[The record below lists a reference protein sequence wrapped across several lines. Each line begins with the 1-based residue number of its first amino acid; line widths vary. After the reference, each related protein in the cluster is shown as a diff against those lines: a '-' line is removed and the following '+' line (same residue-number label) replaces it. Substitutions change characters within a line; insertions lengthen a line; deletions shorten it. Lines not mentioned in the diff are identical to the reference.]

1 MLADELNLKRE
12 TVRKILTD
20 DLSMKKLC
28 ANMVPKNLLA
38 EQKHVQMSISQD
50 CLEQVEADPTL
61 LDRVITGDESWYFQ
75 YDPETKRQS
84 QQWLSPGAARPKKA
98 RMSKSNLRSS
108 SNEYVCDQS
117 RPCTS
122 NEQYLDTNDTLVI
135 SGMSNDVCDS
145 ALVEKTVINADKNET
160 HNNKCK
166 YYRYIG
172 DFLEEDLET
181 PRRRK
186 LFWNTH
192 TKMLDEKNQKK
203 RLLEQKNRRLE
214 SKISSLNTL
223 VDELKKECQ
232 LNASYSHILKNIGT
246 EEEKQLLMRQ
256 LQISTGKS
264 ICPILRKFAMTLH
277 FYSPSAYSYVRTIF
291 SKALPDVSTIRK
303 WYSKLDGL
311 PGMTKESFQ
320 AISLKVKE
328 MKVNGKQLYGCLV
341 MDEMSIKQH
350 VHWTGTRHQ
359 GYIDFGLGGKTEEM
373 DNLPYAKDA
382 FVIMVVDINTSWKVP
397 IAYYLINGISA
408 EEKANIILNCL
419 QELDTTGVIIKT
431 LTFDGAANNF
441 SMASELEANLQYSEN
456 CLGDWKILYTANG
469 ETIKWSYFKN
479 LVNLQN
485 ESGLHSATKLRNRH
499 IYYFREKMKVRLA
512 VQTFSTSVANAILF
526 CMNDLKLDNFQE
538 YLSFIL
544 TYKFSQD
551 HIEML
556 FSAIRAK
563 GGFNNNPTVSQ
574 FEAAYKSIIVHSE
587 IKSSSSANCMALD
600 DTTILTVSS
609 SNIKVKDTQSELLDL
624 LCVAGTD
631 DLENDNLLSVYQHS
645 NFINDVVACIA
656 GFVVRKI
663 KKKTILC
670 DTCAVEIEVGS
681 SESKLLD
688 RKNRGGLIKPSHD
701 VVQIFQTSN
710 PEAYR
715 TLVHYLRNEKAEFHT
730 FQLKEDKP
738 MRIVIRNLHPST
750 STEMIK
756 NELEHRLYEV
766 RQVTQVI
773 SKIPLPLFFVDL
785 EPTDHSKE
793 IFKLESIL
801 HTKIKIEESHKPKII
816 SQCQNCQAYGH
827 TKAYCGYSPRCVR
840 CGDDH
845 SSSACPNSRQDP
857 MRCALCREDNTPI
870 LKPEVIMPPVALSF
884 DTAINLVP
892 KFNGECAQ
900 EVYPFLSTCD
910 FVIKSVS
917 EDCRP
922 ILLQAI
928 LTKLAGKAYAATQ
941 HREVKSWE
949 TLRGLLE
956 VTFCA
961 KRTPGYLQLE
971 LTTTKHKAGETVQE
985 YSSRVE
991 ALLHELCNVSAAKRS
1006 PTDAKA
1012 VHEYIK
1018 ETTLTTYV
1026 EGLPFSIRGVIKS
1039 KNHTSLEEAIK
1050 DSLEED
1056 RIYQSNKGT
1065 QRLLHNKSNNNSS
1078 NKYCKN
1084 CQKTNHNTSECKYTN
1099 RTVDTGQQSK
1109 QNKDKTIDNKRT
1121 TCGYCK
1127 KTGHT
1132 LEECYKKKNADA
1144 RKGNENKNNQP
1155 STSGNGKEPGKA
1167 GVRLDDVQ
1175 VSDKKI
1181 YNMQGIN
1188 DKLVSTLG
1196 STVLTVSMDN
1206 ETYETEFQVVDS
1218 TFPIVGDGILGNP
1231 FLKANRIIIDVGK
1244 EELSTRNENSNVIPA
1259 RSELIIPVDVNTNE
1273 SSTHNVLIHA
1283 QELNKNILCGNV
1295 LNIIKNQQVLIS
1307 VMNPTEEPQEILTPK
1322 LTDLSHEIL
1331 DTVSMNNMRTVEK
1344 CSNPENRIQILK
1356 DSLRCDHMNNEEK
1369 TTIQELCSEYADIF
1383 FLEGDTINCTEA
1395 VQHEIKIPSGT
1406 QPIYQ
1411 KPYRLPY
1418 AQKKEINEQIKQL
1431 EQNEIIVPSESPWNA
1446 PLLIVPKKMDA
1457 SGNKKYRVVVD
1468 FRKLNNIT
1476 VGDAFPMPDI
1486 TSILDQLGKAKYFSC
1501 LDLASGYHQIGI
1513 HPRYME
1519 KTAFS
1524 TSEGHYEFKRMC
1536 FGLKGAPATFQRLM
1550 NRVLNGINGSRAFVY
1565 LDDIIVIGATLQEHT
1580 TRLREVFERLRQYNL
1595 QLQPPKCEFLRKE
1608 VNYLGHVITENGV
1621 KPDPKKI
1628 ECIVNY
1634 PVPDN
1639 TKKIKSF
1646 LGLIGYYRKFIKD
1659 FSKKAKPLTNLLK
1672 QNQPFI
1678 WSDSCEDSFL
1688 FFKNILT
1695 NEPILQHPD
1704 FDRPFIVTTDASNTA
1719 IGAILSQGKVGTDLP
1734 ITYAS
1739 RTLNKAEKNYN
1750 TTEKELLAIV
1760 WAVKQFRPYL
1770 YGRKF
1775 TVVTDHKPLTWLF
1788 GVKDPGARLVRW
1800 RLQLEEF
1807 DYNVIYK
1814 PGTQNTNSD
1823 ALSRISKVNAS
1834 LYSNDYKQKSYQQF
1848 IEEVQTKLITNPNV
1862 IEVQGD
1868 LFETSKDIALGHCVS
1883 KDFKMSQGIA
1893 LEFRRKFGQI
1903 ENLTNQNKEV
1913 TEIASIQHNDQN
1925 ILYIITKNHHQEKPT
1940 YETFYQAIKNLRT
1953 FCEENQIEKLA
1964 LPKIGSGHDQLNWD
1978 QVRTILRYVFKK
1990 SKIKLIIYVDTTYS
2004 EQEKQNIIKEFH
2016 LTPLGGHQGIS
2027 KTVKRIKLHHSW
2039 KGLKN
2044 DVIEYVKKCTS
2055 CQMNKSSNHSI
2066 QQPMVVTTTASKPF
2080 EKIFLDIVGPID
2092 TSLEGNAYILTIQDD
2107 LTKFS
2112 VAIPLPNHTAN
2123 TIAKAFV
2130 EKFVCLHGIP
2140 DSILTDQGPDF
2151 LSKIFQACC
2160 KLLQIETFKTTAY
2173 HPQSNG
2179 ALERSHRTLTEYLR
2193 HFVSEQKQ
2201 NWDQYI
2207 AYAMFVYNSSIHAT
2221 TGYQPYELVYGR
2233 QVEVP
2238 HSLSRNPQ
2246 PCYNYDDYNFELRKK
2261 LQESHKLA
2269 RDKIIKTK
2277 EKAKTNYDKN
2287 ERSININVGDK
2298 VLTKDHTQKGK
2309 LSPKWKGP
2317 FEVINIHDNQNVSI
2331 QRGNKEVKIHKNE
2344 LKIFSE

>member
-38 EQKHVQMSISQD
+38 EQKHVQMFISQD

-192 TKMLDEKNQKK
+192 TKILDEKNQKK

-232 LNASYSHILKNIGT
+232 LNASYSHILK
-246 EEEKQLLMRQ
+246 
-256 LQISTGKS
+256 ISTGKS

-277 FYSPSAYSYVRTIF
+277 FYSPSAYNYVRTIF

-431 LTFDGAANNF
+431 LTFDGAANNL
-441 SMASELEANLQYSEN
+441 SMASELEANLQYSE
-456 CLGDWKILYTANG
+456 LKP
-469 ETIKWSYFKN
+469 YFLHPNTNDKK
-479 LVNLQN
+479 LPWRLEDIN

-499 IYYFREKMKVRLA
+499 IYYFREKMKVRLV

-526 CMNDLKLDNFQE
+526 CMNDLKLDNFQGADATIE
-538 YLSFIL
+538 FCL
-544 TYKFSQD
+544 T
-551 HIEML
+551 
-556 FSAIRAK
+556 IRAK

-631 DLENDNLLSVYQHS
+631 DLEKDNLLSVYQHS

-656 GFVVRKI
+656 GFVSTVDHLK
-663 KKKTILC
+663 
-670 DTCAVEIEVGS
+670 V
-681 SESKLLD
+681 
-688 RKNRGGLIKPSHD
+688 
-701 VVQIFQTSN
+701 QTSN

-801 HTKIKIEESHKPKII
+801 HTKIKIEEPHKPKII

-827 TKAYCGYSPRCVR
+827 TKAYCGFSPRCVR

-857 MRCALCREDNTPI
+857 MRCALCTEDNTPI

-1383 FLEGDTINCTEA
+1383 FLEADTINCTEA

-1476 VGDAFPMPDI
+1476 VGDVFPMPDI

-1513 HPRYME
+1513 HPRDME

-1770 YGRKF
+1770 YSRKF

-1807 DYNVIYK
+1807 DYDVIYK

-1834 LYSNDYKQKSYQQF
+1834 LYSNDYKHKSYQQF

-1913 TEIASIQHNDQN
+1913 TEITSIQHNDQN

-2246 PCYNYDDYNFELRKK
+2246 PCYNYDDYNFELRNK

>member
-1 MLADELNLKRE
+1 
-12 TVRKILTD
+12 
-20 DLSMKKLC
+20 
-28 ANMVPKNLLA
+28 
-38 EQKHVQMSISQD
+38 
-50 CLEQVEADPTL
+50 
-61 LDRVITGDESWYFQ
+61 
-75 YDPETKRQS
+75 
-84 QQWLSPGAARPKKA
+84 
-98 RMSKSNLRSS
+98 
-108 SNEYVCDQS
+108 
-117 RPCTS
+117 
-122 NEQYLDTNDTLVI
+122 
-135 SGMSNDVCDS
+135 
-145 ALVEKTVINADKNET
+145 
-160 HNNKCK
+160 
-166 YYRYIG
+166 
-172 DFLEEDLET
+172 
-181 PRRRK
+181 
-186 LFWNTH
+186 
-192 TKMLDEKNQKK
+192 
-203 RLLEQKNRRLE
+203 
-214 SKISSLNTL
+214 
-223 VDELKKECQ
+223 
-232 LNASYSHILKNIGT
+232 
-246 EEEKQLLMRQ
+246 
-256 LQISTGKS
+256 
-264 ICPILRKFAMTLH
+264 MTLH

-431 LTFDGAANNF
+431 LTFDGAANNL
-441 SMASELEANLQYSEN
+441 SMASELEANLQYSE
-456 CLGDWKILYTANG
+456 LKP
-469 ETIKWSYFKN
+469 YFLHPNTNDKK
-479 LVNLQN
+479 LPWRLEDIN

-499 IYYFREKMKVRLA
+499 IYYFREKMKVRLV

-526 CMNDLKLDNFQE
+526 CMNDLKLDNFQGADATIE
-538 YLSFIL
+538 FCLSINNIFDILNTRNFLSKGTYNKSINKRTKTEIFHYIEESIDYLAGGFNAL
-544 TYKFSQD
+544 KNQQNVD

-631 DLENDNLLSVYQHS
+631 DLEKDNLLSVYQHS

-656 GFVVRKI
+656 GFVSTVDHLK
-663 KKKTILC
+663 
-670 DTCAVEIEVGS
+670 V
-681 SESKLLD
+681 
-688 RKNRGGLIKPSHD
+688 
-701 VVQIFQTSN
+701 QTSN

-801 HTKIKIEESHKPKII
+801 HTKIKIEEPHKPKII

-857 MRCALCREDNTPI
+857 MRCAFCTEDNTPI

-1476 VGDAFPMPDI
+1476 VGDVFPMPDI

-1513 HPRYME
+1513 HPRDME

-1807 DYNVIYK
+1807 DYDVIYK

-1834 LYSNDYKQKSYQQF
+1834 LYSNDYKHKSYQQF